1 MTRIIAVAN
10 QKGGTGK
17 STTAAALGAGLVLR
31 GYKVLYVDLDA
42 QGNLSYSLGA
52 TDTGLSILDVLVGN
66 TDALTAL
73 QHTQQGDIIASC
85 AGLASADTV
94 ITSTGKEYK
103 LREALAPIKERYDF
117 IIIDTAPALGILT
130 VNALTA
136 CTWAIVP
143 AQADIFSLQGIGQ
156 LHTTIDAV
164 RRYCNPEL
172 TIKGI
177 LLTRYNAR
185 TILSKDL
192 AAMIAQTA
200 ERLHTKLFTTAIR
213 ETIAIKEAQAS
224 QQGIFDY
231 SPKSNAAQD
240 YSALLDEIL
249 EGK

>member
-17 STTAAALGAGLVLR
+17 STTAAALGAGLILR
-31 GYKVLYVDLDA
+31 GYKVLYIDLDA

-52 TDTGLSILDVLVGN
+52 ADTGLTILDVLTGH
-66 TDALTAL
+66 AEARTAL
-73 QHTQQGDIIASC
+73 QHTEQGDVIASSP
-85 AGLASADTV
+85 ALASADTV
-94 ITSTGKEYK
+94 IISTGKEYK
-103 LREALAPIKERYDF
+103 LREALAPIKEKYDF

-156 LHTTIDAV
+156 LHTTIDAIK
-164 RRYCNPEL
+164 RYCNPEL

-177 LLTRYNAR
+177 LLTRHNSR
-185 TILSKDL
+185 TILSRDL
-192 AAMIAQTA
+192 ATMIEQTA
-200 ERLHTKLFTTAIR
+200 ERLQTKLFTTTIR
-213 ETIAIKEAQAS
+213 ETVTIKEAQAS

-231 SPKSNAAQD
+231 SPKSHAAQD

-249 EGK
+249 EGE

>member
-103 LREALAPIKERYDF
+103 LREALAPIKGKYDF

-156 LHTTIDAV
+156 LYTTIDAV

-177 LLTRYNAR
+177 LLTRHNSR
-185 TILSKDL
+185 TILSRDL
-192 AAMIAQTA
+192 TAMIEQTA
-200 ERLHTKLFTTAIR
+200 ERLHTKLFTTVIR
-213 ETIAIKEAQAS
+213 ETVTIKEAQAS

-240 YSALLDEIL
+240 YGALLDEIL
-249 EGK
+249 EGE